1 PLACK
6 DRRNKPLIQIDLEIE
21 RTIRK
26 LRKQIQILQHITAQ
40 QSENSEDIQDNITM
54 AAENTNDARRTLGDY
69 TIPSTAS
76 YGSSIVRPTVE
87 ANNFEL
93 KPSLIQL
100 VQQDQFYET
109 SKRIPIFTSLLF
121 FTYVIH

>member
-1 PLACK
+1 
-6 DRRNKPLIQIDLEIE
+6 DRRNRQPTPLDPEIE

-26 LRKQIQILQHITAQ
+26 LKKQTKILQHSTSQASNTSQ
-40 QSENSEDIQDNITM
+40 DSTSEESEVVEDNIM
-54 AAENTNDARRTLGDY
+54 AADGNNQRRTLGEY

-76 YGSSIVRPTVE
+76 CGSSIVKPNIE

-100 VQQDQFYET
+100 
-109 SKRIPIFTSLLF
+109 
-121 FTYVIH
+121 